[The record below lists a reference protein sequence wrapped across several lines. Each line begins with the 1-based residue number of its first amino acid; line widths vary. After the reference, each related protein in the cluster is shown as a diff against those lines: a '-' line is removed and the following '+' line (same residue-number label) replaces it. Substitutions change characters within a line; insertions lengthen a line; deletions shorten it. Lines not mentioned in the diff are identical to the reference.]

1 MVAWPSGQKLHI
13 FAGGSRGAGSNP
25 DVATSIFFFFS
36 FIVLLP
42 IGFLL
47 FIFTAD
53 SVSFARFLRKRIS
66 SNYNNNNNNNNNIND
81 NNNNNNNK
89 IKPSLILIRY

>member
-1 MVAWPSGQKLHI
+1 MQVQIQTWLLP
-13 FAGGSRGAGSNP
+13 F
-25 DVATSIFFFFS
+25 FFFFS

-53 SVSFARFLRKRIS
+53 PVSFARFLRKRIS
-66 SNYNNNNNNNNNIND
+66 SNYNNNNNNNIND

>member
-1 MVAWPSGQKLHI
+1 MVARPSGQKLHI

-53 SVSFARFLRKRIS
+53 PVSFARFLRKRIS
-66 SNYNNNNNNNNNIND
+66 SNYNNNNNNNIND